1 MYSESREKRKT
12 QQRRQGGGCRE
23 PEPRLEEEA
32 NSRGVW
38 GGGVGKEGTL
48 RTDLQTKPCG
58 VTGDLDQTVSLD
70 WGLGVLGLVQVTVS
84 NRRRETW
91 RIDAS

>member
-23 PEPRLEEEA
+23 PEPRPEEEA

-38 GGGVGKEGTL
+38 GGVGEEGTL

-58 VTGDLDQTVSLD
+58 VTGDLDQMVSLD
-70 WGLGVLGLVQVTVS
+70 WGLSARSSAGDCKLTGEERLGV
-84 NRRRETW
+84 
-91 RIDAS
+91 